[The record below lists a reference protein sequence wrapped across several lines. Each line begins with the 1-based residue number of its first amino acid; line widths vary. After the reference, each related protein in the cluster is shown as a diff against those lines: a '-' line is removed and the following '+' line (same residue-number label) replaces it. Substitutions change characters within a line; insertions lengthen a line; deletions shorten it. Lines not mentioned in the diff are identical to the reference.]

1 MNNSLAPVLYLPH
14 GGGPL
19 PLLGEPS
26 HYALVSFLQN
36 IPHQL
41 GSPRAILLVSAH
53 WETAQPSLTSAA
65 QPALFYDYFG
75 FPPESYQIQ
84 YPAPGDPALAAAV
97 QQLLQAAGFDAQLDA
112 QRGFD
117 HGMFIP
123 LKLMY
128 PAAKI
133 PVVQL
138 SLLRSLDP
146 AAHIALGRA
155 LAPLREQQV
164 LIVGS
169 GMSFHNM
176 NAFFHTADSQ
186 QGRWAREFDDWLNAT
201 CCDPQLAV
209 VEREQRLAQWQQ
221 APHAR
226 YNHPREEHLLPLQV
240 CFGAALAASPQAAN
254 VFHGQVLGKTVSAF
268 LWR

>member
-1 MNNSLAPVLYLPH
+1 MNNPLAPVLYLPH
-14 GGGPL
+14 GGGPM

-26 HYALVSFLQN
+26 HRGLTTFLQD
-36 IPHQL
+36 IHQQL
-41 GSPRAILLVSAH
+41 GTPRAILLVSAH
-53 WETAQPSLTSAA
+53 WETPQPTLTGAV
-65 QPALFYDYFG
+65 QPELFYDYYG

-84 YPAPGDPALAAAV
+84 YPAPGDPALAKSV
-97 QQLLQAAGFDAQLDA
+97 QQQLQAAGFNAQLDE

-128 PAAKI
+128 PAATI

-138 SLLRSLDP
+138 SLLRSLNP
-146 AAHIALGRA
+146 ADHIALGRA
-155 LAPLREQQV
+155 IAGLREQNI

-176 NAFFHTADSQ
+176 NAFFHTADSE

-201 CCDPQLAV
+201 CCDPQFTPA
-209 VEREQRLAQWQQ
+209 EREQRLAQWAQ

-226 YNHPREEHLLPLQV
+226 YNHPREEHLLPLHV
-240 CFGAALAASPQAAN
+240 CFGAAMAASPVAEN
-254 VFHGQVLGKTVSAF
+254 LYHGSVLGKTVSAF